1 MNKTTLRAERV
12 SPIIG
17 ATVSGIDLA
26 VPLDEATVASLRQ
39 ALADHL
45 VLFFRDQDITKAQ
58 HAAFGRC
65 FGDLHIHPAAPK
77 DAAHPEI
84 LTVHADDKVTFVA
97 GSAWHSDVSCD
108 VEPPLGSILRV
119 VQIPSSGGDTL
130 FANMYA
136 AFAGLSPPM
145 QRLVSGLTAVHE
157 GEQYYR
163 DRYGSGTLRDTNHPV
178 AEHPVVRT
186 HPTTGRPAL
195 YVNEGFTTRIKNVP
209 TAESDAILQFL
220 FRHAAQ
226 PQYHCRFTWD
236 VNSVAFWDNRC
247 TQHLAIWD
255 YWPETRHG
263 YRVTVKGDRPFFDP
277 VADRG
282 DHASS

>member
-163 DRYGSGTLRDTNHPV
+163 DRYGTKQV
-178 AEHPVVRT
+178 VVRDRSELSGVGRDPRHDDAARIEQGSQAIEDGAQDGSSSST
-186 HPTTGRPAL
+186 RASTITGSGPIRMIGLRSMLRMSGRSRPRRPS
-195 YVNEGFTTRIKNVP
+195 VSRICP
-209 TAESDAILQFL
+209 S
-220 FRHAAQ
+220 
-226 PQYHCRFTWD
+226 
-236 VNSVAFWDNRC
+236 
-247 TQHLAIWD
+247 
-255 YWPETRHG
+255 
-263 YRVTVKGDRPFFDP
+263 
-277 VADRG
+277 
-282 DHASS
+282 